1 MTDQIGK
8 YRVLSD
14 VLLSGGVIATLLG
27 VLGAYILVAPFGLG
41 MAVQI
46 FSHMMT
52 IIGPGVIKVGYV
64 IRLAAEHAQNHPD
77 MC

>member
-1 MTDQIGK
+1 MTDQISK
-8 YRVLSD
+8 YRVLSE
-14 VLLSGGVIATLLG
+14 VLLSGGVIATMAG
-27 VLGAYILVAPFGLG
+27 ILGAYILVAPLGLG

-46 FSHMMT
+46 LSHMMT
-52 IIGPGVIKVGYV
+52 ILGPGVIKVGYV